1 MTNSKSISSDGD
13 KIVLDK
19 GTKQTFKI
27 DTDDLIEELENIGDY
42 NGIEGIKEDLD
53 SSDK

>member
-1 MTNSKSISSDGD
+1 MTNRKISSDGD

-27 DTDDLIEELENIGDY
+27 DAEELIEELENIGDY
-42 NGIEGIKEDLD
+42 EGIEEIQDDLH
-53 SSDK
+53 SLDK

>member
-1 MTNSKSISSDGD
+1 MTNRKISSDGD

-27 DTDDLIEELENIGDY
+27 DAEVLIEELENIGDY
-42 NGIEGIKEDLD
+42 EGIEDVKKDIEVN
-53 SSDK
+53 